1 MLIVDA
7 HCDTLWAAPHQG
19 RDWITASHL
28 GHVDLPRLIEG
39 GVGIQFFALF
49 SDPAHR
55 DTGFTVKA
63 LEMINLFYGGL
74 RRAASASPSTPL
86 GVILTSD
93 DVAKARHGF
102 WGLLSIEGGE
112 AIGGSLG
119 ALEALFRLGVR
130 AMGLVWN
137 HRNQLAEGVSDDTGS
152 GLTSLGR
159 RVVQAM
165 EEWGMIVDVSHL
177 NDAGFWDVD
186 RIARRPFIASHSN
199 ARALC
204 AHPRNLTDSQI
215 KALAARGG
223 VMGINFHGPFLR
235 ESGRATLDDVIA
247 HIDYIASLIGIAHV
261 GLGSDFDGIPEGPEG
276 LDDVTRLR
284 RVADALLQRGYS
296 EFDVRAVMGENFMR
310 LLQSLLPTS
319 SPEPTGSHLHPH

>member
-1 MLIVDA
+1 M
-7 HCDTLWAAPHQG
+7 
-19 RDWITASHL
+19 
-28 GHVDLPRLIEG
+28 
-39 GVGIQFFALF
+39 
-49 SDPAHR
+49 
-55 DTGFTVKA
+55 
-63 LEMINLFYGGL
+63 
-74 RRAASASPSTPL
+74 
-86 GVILTSD
+86 
-93 DVAKARHGF
+93 
-102 WGLLSIEGGE
+102 GGE
-112 AIGGSLG
+112 AVGGLG

-186 RIARRPFIASHSN
+186 RITRRPFIASHSN
-199 ARALC
+199 PRALS

-223 VMGINFHGPFLR
+223 VMGINFHGPF
-235 ESGRATLDDVIA
+235 SARAAGLDDVIA

-276 LDDVTRLR
+276 LRRCDPASASRRRASPTRIL
-284 RVADALLQRGYS
+284 